1 MKCFLCP
8 TKLPKRLQIHP
19 RYTKN
24 LINKPQFYCE
34 RDWQRNGKPKPEK
47 VEGVRKPRPHICCT
61 SPVKS
66 KHNAKCSNWGE
77 DLSDLKDIA

>member
-24 LINKPQFYCE
+24 KINKPQFYCE
-34 RDWQRNGKPKPEK
+34 RDWQRSGRPKPEK
-47 VEGVRKPRPHICCT
+47 VGYIIKF
-61 SPVKS
+61 K
-66 KHNAKCSNWGE
+66 E
-77 DLSDLKDIA
+77 DLSDLKDI

>member
-34 RDWQRNGKPKPEK
+34 RDWQRNGKPKPER
-47 VEGVRKPRPHICCT
+47 VGYI
-61 SPVKS
+61 S
-66 KHNAKCSNWGE
+66 KFKE
-77 DLSDLKDIA
+77 DLSDLKDIVH